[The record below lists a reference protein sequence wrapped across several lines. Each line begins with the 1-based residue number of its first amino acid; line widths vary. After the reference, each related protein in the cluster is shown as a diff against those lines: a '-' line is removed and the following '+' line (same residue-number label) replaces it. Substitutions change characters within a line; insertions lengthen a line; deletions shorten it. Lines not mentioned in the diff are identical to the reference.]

1 MGKERKKKSKQKY
14 ELERRQIELE
24 EELLDIQ
31 QKRLEL
37 EQRRVELQLKK
48 VRLAMRKPKRQSA
61 PPIVISND
69 SLNARSDD
77 ESSFLTAPTVST
89 QNEFSDHSGD
99 AAVRYPSQRFSGGES
114 DGEEPCPPK
123 ADPRRRFSEAK
134 RSSSGGEASAAVS
147 EPVVPSDD
155 VKPASLRQRSSSD
168 TQTLHTHAHDGK
180 FQSSA
185 KRAVQS
191 MRNLVSTPKPSLEA
205 SERSASLRDL
215 LAETHANAASL
226 LHDSCSRS
234 EQTIDSSKTKVT
246 SNVSDHKNSFDRGRS
261 YPSLTEER
269 KSNRKLAAGDLQNG
283 EFVYEWPDG
292 RRYEGSWKDGKVRC
306 IHLLVRTT

>member
-1 MGKERKKKSKQKY
+1 
-14 ELERRQIELE
+14 
-24 EELLDIQ
+24 
-31 QKRLEL
+31 
-37 EQRRVELQLKK
+37 
-48 VRLAMRKPKRQSA
+48 MRKPKRQSA

-89 QNEFSDHSGD
+89 KNEFSDHSGD

-114 DGEEPCPPK
+114 DGEEPCPPE
-123 ADPRRRFSEAK
+123 ADPRQRFSEAR

-147 EPVVPSDD
+147 EPVVPSD

-168 TQTLHTHAHDGK
+168 TQTSHTHVHDGK

-205 SERSASLRDL
+205 SEWCASLRDL
-215 LAETHANAASL
+215 LAETHSNAAALS
-226 LHDSCSRS
+226 HDSCSRS
-234 EQTIDSSKTKVT
+234 EQTIDSSKIKVT
-246 SNVSDHKNSFDRGRS
+246 SNVSDHNKYSFDRGRS
-261 YPSLTEER
+261 YPS
-269 KSNRKLAAGDLQNG
+269 KFN
-283 EFVYEWPDG
+283 
-292 RRYEGSWKDGKVRC
+292 
-306 IHLLVRTT
+306 